1 MDLDG
6 WYGSM
11 NLGQFKSCY
20 DLLYSDSLTVK
31 RHQSITNDD
40 GSKGITTNPI
50 PVYSAVKCRL
60 SYPQPNMTEAVIQ
73 DKNEAYI
80 VYDIFCDNTYVI
92 KKGDRLEVTK
102 GIQGRTVVLTGVA
115 GEPEV
120 LDTHQRITLTE
131 VKVA

>member
-6 WYGSM
+6 WCGNM

-20 DLLYSDSLTVK
+20 DLLYTDSLKVL
-31 RHQSITNDD
+31 RHQSITNSD
-40 GSKGITTNPI
+40 GSIGITINPTA
-50 PVYSAVKCRL
+50 VYNGIKCRL
-60 SYPQPNMTEAVIQ
+60 SYPQPNSTDAVIQ
-73 DKNEAYI
+73 DKNESYV

-92 KKGDRLEVTK
+92 KKGDKLEVTK
-102 GIQGRTVVLTGVA
+102 GIQGRSVVMTGIA

>member
-20 DLLYSDSLTVK
+20 DLLYTDLLTVK
-31 RHQSITNDD
+31 RHQSIPNAD
-40 GSKGITTNPI
+40 GSTGLTINPI
-50 PVYSAVKCRL
+50 AVYSEIKCRL
-60 SYPQPNMTEAVIQ
+60 SYPQPNSTDAVIQ
-73 DKNEAYI
+73 DKNEAYV
-80 VYDIFCDNTYVI
+80 VYDIFCDNAHII
-92 KKGDRLEVTK
+92 KKGDRLEITK
-102 GIQGRTVVLTGVA
+102 GIPGRTVKMFGIA